1 LNDIIR
7 EDPMIETSTTCLSL
21 PPNNMNQL
29 LAGQAT
35 MQQEDVWNS
44 DGMILVMGATG
55 AGKSYFINQL
65 KQGCVT
71 VGHSLQSRRRDPF
84 QTKKTGRIT
93 S

>member
-1 LNDIIR
+1 
-7 EDPMIETSTTCLSL
+7 
-21 PPNNMNQL
+21 
-29 LAGQAT
+29 

-71 VGHSLQSRRRDPF
+71 VGHSLQSRKRETF
-84 QTKKTGRIT
+84 NTKKTGRT
-93 S
+93 TG